1 MSKDQQ
7 VYNKKIR
14 VQKKKKKMEQQ
25 INIVMKSQ
33 LIPGLILI

>member
-14 VQKKKKKMEQQ
+14 VQKKKKMEQQ